1 MVVEGLEVAVDVVP
15 VLVVLA
21 VGVVVLEIAVVDVVL
36 VVGKAAGF

>member
-1 MVVEGLEVAVDVVP
+1 MVP